1 MRDWELEENS
11 PDGVDLNNVTVVNI
25 LAVSG
30 RLRYSPLWCSYHT
43 RLSQYT
49 RNTVREAVREPRYWA
64 AR

>member
-1 MRDWELEENS
+1 M
-11 PDGVDLNNVTVVNI
+11 NI

-49 RNTVREAVREPRYWA
+49 RNTVREAVMAPRYWA
-64 AR
+64 ARE